1 VIRAALVLL
10 GTVACAGCAG
20 TATYSVKPFYEPN
33 LQKMVC
39 CEALAINGKDIS
51 ALTFD
56 LTTSAENVVTVHFQ
70 ETGVNATAPI
80 AANAV
85 TASAVAGAV
94 SNAAISAAKILH

>member
-1 VIRAALVLL
+1 MIRAALVLL
-10 GTVACAGCAG
+10 ALTLCSCAG

-70 ETGVNATAPI
+70 ETGVGATAPI
-80 AANAV
+80 AAAAITASDVSAAV
-85 TASAVAGAV
+85 TS
-94 SNAAISAAKILH
+94 AAITAAKFAPK